1 MCSTTYVYTHVCG
14 LLRTVCIPFSNL
26 HHSVC
31 NHNRIVGQRQR
42 HPIQSNPNP
51 NETNPRQTDTLYM
64 FAHFRSIERSYHLA
78 VGVSSSFSKS
88 HATKFKIQKFKFTI
102 SFVAD
107 TYILAHAFGRTK
119 SDLDYCY
126 YSHRCCCCICHSV
139 TKATFLQYI
148 PKLSNNVHWMRIKQ
162 ASRNKRATSQPSNR
176 PIFNCYVRAF
186 DTFFLRLS
194 LVTRLM
200 CVLVFDIVGN
210 RIVNCVCVYP
220 SGIAR
225 CRFFSILENILNSSF
240 FLSIKIL
247 WVIFLSLVLWRS
259 RCVAG
264 SI

>member
-225 CRFFSILENILNSSF
+225 CRFFSILKYSEQFVFSF
-240 FLSIKIL
+240 N
-247 WVIFLSLVLWRS
+247 
-259 RCVAG
+259 
-264 SI
+264 